1 MRLSFFLT
9 GSVALAAV
17 SIASAAPSA
26 PTFYKDVLPVLQK
39 NCQTCHRPGEAAP
52 MSFLTYDSTRPWAKA
67 IKSAVA
73 TKKMPPWFADPH
85 VGKFG
90 NDPSLSSD
98 TIETLVKW
106 ADDGAPAGNPADAP
120 APLTWFEGWRIG
132 KPDVIIKVPQAY
144 SVPASGTVDYQ
155 YVIVPTGFTED
166 KYVSMAEARPS
177 APSVVH
183 HILAFVRAPGSS
195 FLRGAPANAAFSE
208 KGLRSEMEARMKKM
222 REENPEA
229 FAKARRAAAGGPD
242 MGGGDFGDMIAGYAP
257 GTLPDIL
264 KPGQVKLI
272 PAGSDIVFQIH
283 YTANGKPASDVSQ
296 LGLVFAKYKPV
307 ERVLTLAATT
317 QDFVIPAGNPNYEV
331 DAKLKLQDDAT
342 LINMLPH
349 MHFRGKSFEYR
360 VTYPSGE
367 KETLLDVPNYDF
379 NWQLTYD
386 LAKPRLLPK
395 GSVIECTA
403 HYDNSADNKWNPDP
417 TKDVR
422 YGEQTWEE
430 MMFGFF
436 DVSVPLN
443 KTAMDLMVPADKR
456 PHHDTG
462 F

>member
-1 MRLSFFLT
+1 MT
-9 GSVALAAV
+9 
-17 SIASAAPSA
+17 
-26 PTFYKDVLPVLQK
+26 VLPPAI
-39 NCQTCHRPGEAAP
+39 RP
-52 MSFLTYDSTRPWAKA
+52 
-67 IKSAVA
+67 
-73 TKKMPPWFADPH
+73 
-85 VGKFG
+85 
-90 NDPSLSSD
+90 
-98 TIETLVKW
+98 
-106 ADDGAPAGNPADAP
+106 DAP

-183 HILAFVRAPGSS
+183 HILAFVREPGSS

-229 FAKARRAAAGGPD
+229 FAKARRASAGGPD
-242 MGGGDFGDMIAGYAP
+242 MGAGDFGDMIAGYAP

-331 DAKLKLQDDAT
+331 DA
-342 LINMLPH
+342 
-349 MHFRGKSFEYR
+349 S
-360 VTYPSGE
+360 
-367 KETLLDVPNYDF
+367 
-379 NWQLTYD
+379 
-386 LAKPRLLPK
+386 
-395 GSVIECTA
+395 
-403 HYDNSADNKWNPDP
+403 
-417 TKDVR
+417 
-422 YGEQTWEE
+422 
-430 MMFGFF
+430 
-436 DVSVPLN
+436 
-443 KTAMDLMVPADKR
+443 
-456 PHHDTG
+456 
-462 F
+462 